1 MANLSIKK
9 QNFIA
14 KHKIAIFFILIVLA
28 GGGYFG
34 YTKFFNTTKPT
45 VKYVAEAAQKTTLT
59 VSVTSSGQVSDL
71 NKIELKPAA
80 GTSNVT
86 IAQTMV
92 KNGDK
97 VKEGQII
104 ATIDQKNSES
114 SLRQVQASLASA
126 QASYNKLLAG
136 ATKIDIQISE
146 NSVKQA
152 EVNYNNAIVSLENT
166 KKTTAQSIAQ
176 AERSVAN
183 TKVSG
188 QASIES
194 KKDSVI
200 NSIQD
205 KLNSAKTTL
214 DSEKK
219 IFDDRDAE
227 PFLGVLNSSLA
238 IAKGDYFQAGLLL
251 TTANTSL
258 ANVKVSRTD
267 ADFSQ
272 ASNDTINVLNK
283 ISSSLTNLYDAV
295 QGSVTGN
302 QFTQT
307 ELDSYKS
314 TASSLLS
321 STNSAAYSIQTTQ
334 QALVDGIRTANENN
348 VSAQAS
354 LDSAN
359 LSASQQIT
367 SAQNQIVSSKN
378 SWQSA
383 KDSFTKLTAP
393 AEASTIASSRAQ
405 VINASVQLE
414 QAQNNYNNNIITA
427 PFDGVIALLNVQ
439 KGAQVSAS
447 TIIATEITTQKI
459 AVVSFNEV
467 DASKIKTGD
476 KVILTFDA
484 IDGLSLTGKVAEID
498 ALGIVSS
505 GVVTY
510 GTKITFDTQ
519 DDRVKSNMSVNVE
532 VITDVKTDII
542 AVSNAAV
549 KTDNGTYVQT
559 LDANGQPQDV
569 IVQTGIANDTYTEI
583 TQGLNEGD
591 KVITQT
597 ITTGATTNTQSSQ
610 SSGLRLPGI
619 TGGGGGVRGA
629 ELH

>member
-9 QNFIA
+9 PNFFA
-14 KHKIAIFFILIVLA
+14 KHKIAIFFIVLVLA
-28 GGGYFG
+28 GGGYYG
-34 YTKFFNTTKPT
+34 YTKIFNTTKSS
-45 VKYVAEAAQKTTLT
+45 VRYVTEAAQKTTLT
-59 VSVTSSGQVSDL
+59 VSVTGSGQVSDL
-71 NKIELKPAA
+71 NRIDLKPAA

-86 IAQTMV
+86 IAQTNV

-114 SLRQVQASLASA
+114 SLHQAQASLASA

-136 ATKIDIQISE
+136 AAKIDIEISQ

-152 EVNYNNAIVSLENT
+152 EVNYNNAVASLENT

-176 AERSVAN
+176 AERNVDN
-183 TKVSG
+183 TKISG
-188 QASIES
+188 SENIES
-194 KKDSVI
+194 KKDAEI
-200 NSIQD
+200 NTIQD

-214 DSEKK
+214 DSEEK
-219 IFDDRDAE
+219 IYDDRNAE
-227 PFLGVLNSSLA
+227 PYLGILNSSLTT
-238 IAKGDYFQAGLLL
+238 AKGEYSQAVLLIS
-251 TTANTSL
+251 TANTSL
-258 ANVKVSRTD
+258 ANVKLSRADT
-267 ADFSQ
+267 DFSQ
-272 ASNDTINVLNK
+272 ASNDTSNVLNK
-283 ISSSLTNLYDAV
+283 ISSSLTNLYDAL
-295 QGSVTGN
+295 QGSLTGN

-307 ELDSYKS
+307 TLDSYKS

-321 STNSAAYSIQTTQ
+321 STNSAAYSVQTAE
-334 QALVDGIRTANENN
+334 QALVDAIRTADENN
-348 VSAQAS
+348 ISAQAS

-383 KDSFTKLTAP
+383 KDSLAKLTAP
-393 AEASTIASSRAQ
+393 AEASSIASSRAQ
-405 VINASVQLE
+405 VINATVQLE
-414 QAQNNYNNNIITA
+414 QAQNNYNNNIVTA
-427 PFDGVIALLNVQ
+427 PFDGVIAVMNVQ

-459 AVVSFNEV
+459 ALVSFNEV
-467 DASKIKTGD
+467 DASKIKVGD

-484 IDGLSLTGKVAEID
+484 IDSLSLTGKIVEID
-498 ALGIVSS
+498 ALGTVASN
-505 GVVTY
+505 VVTY

-542 AVSNAAV
+542 VVSNAAV

-559 LDANGQPQDV
+559 LDANGQPQNV
-569 IVQTGIANDTYTEI
+569 NVKIGIANDTYTEI

-591 KVITQT
+591 KVVTQT
-597 ITTGATTNTQSSQ
+597 VTTGATTGTQSQQ
-610 SSGLRLPGI
+610 SSGGLRIPGI
-619 TGGGGGVRGA
+619 GGGGGGGFRGN
-629 ELH
+629 